1 MRLALHNLLFRGR
14 RLIDTTKVPLWRTA
28 WGEVQKKC
36 GGSDKFPS
44 YDEFLGS
51 ATDIYKYLQG
61 ELLAAENTRHLEDLC
76 TEDLWPVVRA
86 TGADY
91 EKVRRHFGADKC
103 RIVWSS
109 TDAFVCS
116 LGPPE
121 VPEDQRQGE
130 EGPVVIAGARFYS
143 VMGMAFAPEEAPRHS
158 IDDVIFKSSW
168 SAEQGVAQWKIAYI
182 GGPVAPVE

>member
-1 MRLALHNLLFRGR
+1 MRLAAHNLLFRGR
-14 RLIDTTKVPLWRTA
+14 RVMETMKVPLWRSA

-36 GGSDKFPS
+36 GGPDKFPS

-61 ELLAAENTRHLEDLC
+61 ELLAAENTRHLQDLC
-76 TEDLWPVVRA
+76 TEELWPVIRA

-91 EKVRRHFGADKC
+91 EKVRRHFGAEQC
-103 RIVWSS
+103 RIDWAG

-121 VPEDQRQGE
+121 DQAQSE

-143 VMGMAFAPEEAPRHS
+143 VMGMAFAPNEPPRHS

-168 SAEQGVAQWKIAYI
+168 TADQGVVQWKIAYI
-182 GGPVAPVE
+182 GGPVTPVE

>member
-1 MRLALHNLLFRGR
+1 M
-14 RLIDTTKVPLWRTA
+14 TSSW
-28 WGEVQKKC
+28 
-36 GGSDKFPS
+36 
-44 YDEFLGS
+44 
-51 ATDIYKYLQG
+51 
-61 ELLAAENTRHLEDLC
+61 
-76 TEDLWPVVRA
+76 
-86 TGADY
+86 
-91 EKVRRHFGADKC
+91 VRRRTSTSTCRVSSWPRRTLGTWRRAPAAVPRGADKC